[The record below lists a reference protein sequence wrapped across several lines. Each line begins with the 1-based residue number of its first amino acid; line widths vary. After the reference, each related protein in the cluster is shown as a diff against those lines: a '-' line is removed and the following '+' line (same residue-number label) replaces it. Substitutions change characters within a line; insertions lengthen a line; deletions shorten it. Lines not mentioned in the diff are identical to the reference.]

1 MILAPFRRLALGFTL
16 IEILVVCALVAV
28 TLGLAMIKLDPS
40 DSQRLNAA
48 AETLAGRLEAA
59 RDEAVIRGETV
70 AFSSD
75 GQGYQF
81 WVADTERNAWVTLPD
96 AGTVVSGRLAEGVV
110 LSAQRVNGRPRPLG
124 ERLVFSFSGLVEA
137 FSLTLSAGSTT
148 LDIQADAL
156 GRIDIRRAP

>member
-1 MILAPFRRLALGFTL
+1 MILLPYRRLALGFTL

-40 DSQRLNAA
+40 DSRRLNAA
-48 AETLAGRLEAA
+48 AEALAGRLEAA
-59 RDEAVIRGETV
+59 RDEAVVRGETV

-81 WVADTERNAWVTLPD
+81 WVADTERNAWVALPD

-110 LSAQRVNGRPRPLG
+110 LSSLRVNGKSRPLG
-124 ERLVFSFSGLVEA
+124 ERLAFSFSGLVEPFA
-137 FSLTLSAGSTT
+137 LTLSAGSTT
-148 LDIQADAL
+148 LDIHGDAL
-156 GRIDIRRAP
+156 GRINIHRAP